1 MKSSFSGYLL
11 VAFFLLTSISLT
23 AQISSTFTGN
33 AQGWTTPDDADGTIA
48 YSATGG
54 NPGGYV
60 FGTPFPI
67 NLGMGT
73 FYVPFY
79 FVSPGTY
86 GGNRSGYFDGTL
98 RFDLQQ
104 TTTAASEQAAEVIL
118 TNNAGVSVYY
128 FPPAPFQPP
137 ASPTWT
143 TYSVVLNEDLG
154 YWKTSNSASG
164 TAATGAQILNIL
176 TSLETIEIRGRFRN
190 ANVQG
195 RLDNVTFTPPIII
208 NTQPAVTTFVCPG
221 TPVTLTTAASGN
233 PSISYQWQI
242 LSGSVYVNINNGGN
256 YSGVTTS
263 TLSITTT
270 DGTATGNYRCAIS
283 GSNVE
288 NAYTNNASV
297 SIGTRPSPPTTTGA
311 SSCTPAALTLTASGL
326 INGQYRWYALPTAGV
341 MVSSAASYTTPV
353 LTTTTT
359 YYVAIFDGSCE
370 STRTPVI
377 AEIAPPSCTNHAP
390 EIEVAPIT
398 TQIGSTVTLNLVDLI
413 TDSDDNI
420 DLSTL
425 TIVTPPASGAAARI
439 DNEYNLVVDYTGI
452 SFSGTESIAIRVCD
466 IYAACTTQT
475 FSIDVVGEIEIFN
488 GLSANGDQKNPIFRI
503 NHIQS
508 LDDTRLNH
516 VSIYNRW
523 GDVVWEGTNYDND
536 AVAFTGK
543 SKNNDDLPA
552 GTYFYKI
559 EFTSGHKQETGYL
572 VLKR

>member
-1 MKSSFSGYLL
+1 MKGSFCRYLL
-11 VAFFLLTSISLT
+11 AGSFLLASLSLS

-54 NPGGYV
+54 NPGGFV

-67 NLGMGT
+67 ILGAGT

-104 TTTAASEQAAEVIL
+104 TTSATSEQAAEVIL
-118 TNNAGVSVYY
+118 TNNAGVAIYY
-128 FPPAPFQPP
+128 FPPTPFQPP

-164 TAATGAQILNIL
+164 TAATAAQILNIL
-176 TSLETIEIRGRFRN
+176 TSLETIQLRGRFRN
-190 ANVQG
+190 ANVAG

-208 NTQPAVTTFVCPG
+208 NTQPAVTTFACPG
-221 TPVTLTTAASGN
+221 IPVTLTTSASGN

-242 LSGSVYVNINNGGN
+242 LSGSFYVNIANGGN
-256 YSGVTTS
+256 YAGVTTN

-270 DGTATGNYRCAIS
+270 DGTATGNYRCTIS

-288 NAYTNNASV
+288 NANTNNASV
-297 SIGTRPSPPTTTGA
+297 IIGTRPAPPTTTGA
-311 SSCTPAALTLTASGL
+311 FSCTPAALTLSASGL
-326 INGQYRWYALPTAGV
+326 VNGQYRWYALPTAGV
-341 MVSSAASYTTPV
+341 MVSSAATYTTPI
-353 LTTTTT
+353 LTASTT

-370 STRTPVI
+370 STRTPVT
-377 AEIAPPSCTNHAP
+377 ASIAPPSCTNHPP
-390 EIEVAPIT
+390 EIEVTPIT
-398 TQIGSTVTLNLVDLI
+398 TQIGSTVTLSLVDLI

-425 TIVTPPASGAAARI
+425 VIVSPPASGATARI

-452 SFSGTESIAIRVCD
+452 AFSGTESITVRVCD
-466 IYAACTTQT
+466 IYAACATQA

-488 GLSANGDQKNPIFRI
+488 ALSPNGDQKNAVFLI
-503 NHIQS
+503 NNIQY

-516 VSIYNRW
+516 VSIFNRW
-523 GDVVWEGTNYDND
+523 GDVVWEGTNYNND
-536 AVAFTGK
+536 TVAFTGK
-543 SKNNDDLPA
+543 SKNNDDLPS

-559 EFTSGHKQETGYL
+559 EFTGGHRQETGYL
-572 VLKR
+572 VIKR